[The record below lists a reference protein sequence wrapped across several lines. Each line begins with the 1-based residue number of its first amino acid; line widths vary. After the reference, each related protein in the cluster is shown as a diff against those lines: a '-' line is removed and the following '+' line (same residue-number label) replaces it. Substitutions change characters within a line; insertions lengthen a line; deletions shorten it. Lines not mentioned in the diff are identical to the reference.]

1 MFSWFTELCFYE
13 SANYVFLEQA
23 KLCFLKVKLCFFIK
37 KKWKYVLSF
46 FSYFLIDV
54 LRKWCQRSH
63 ASVCKKWCSRYQTL
77 VGICTLLQH
86 MHTSKIYLSLKDIT
100 RIDVFSVCGPMGGK
114 WGWICTD
121 LALPLLTEAWWAPKQ
136 DSAVHIVQITQSSV
150 KHPN

>member
-1 MFSWFTELCFYE
+1 MKQQTT
-13 SANYVFLEQA
+13 AA
-23 KLCFLKVKLCFFIK
+23 CFFRASKTMFFESKTMFFYQKKMKVCFVIFFIFFNWCWENGVRGPMHQCV
-37 KKWKYVLSF
+37 KKWY
-46 FSYFLIDV
+46 
-54 LRKWCQRSH
+54 
-63 ASVCKKWCSRYQTL
+63 SRYQTL

-136 DSAVHIVQITQSSV
+136 DSAVHMVQITQSSV